1 MSNIQTNNFPYNKQ
15 FENIIKYAAINPC
28 GKYNSE
34 IFQHLPEPIPT
45 QKAIQELNCYM
56 DIEQQF
62 NDHSS
67 KPYYPEQYILEYL
80 HNSSDTQFLQRIPTR
95 TKENFNLLNDN

>member
-1 MSNIQTNNFPYNKQ
+1 MWQIQF
-15 FENIIKYAAINPC
+15 
-28 GKYNSE
+28 E

-80 HNSSDTQFLQRIPTR
+80 HNSSDTQFYKGFNTQQ
-95 TKENFNLLNDN
+95 KKNFNLLNDN

>member
-1 MSNIQTNNFPYNKQ
+1 MANTILKYFNIYQNLSQRK
-15 FENIIKYAAINPC
+15 
-28 GKYNSE
+28 
-34 IFQHLPEPIPT
+34 
-45 QKAIQELNCYM
+45 KAIQELNCYM

-80 HNSSDTQFLQRIPTR
+80 HNSSDTQFLQRIQHAQ
-95 TKENFNLLNDN
+95 KKKIFNLLNDN